1 MKKLITILALLIPTF
16 GFGQYVHYHH
26 YPSDSIA
33 EQITKG
39 KIKKYCSDTVEL
51 VIESSEDKEK
61 TSFITSNEA
70 SEIINKI
77 LSKGIPT
84 YGGRTNMGYSFSI
97 FVYHKKDD
105 MKIYRL
111 ISFKVDQT
119 RDEIYKIII
128 SKQI

>member
-1 MKKLITILALLIPTF
+1 MFFPIF
-16 GFGQYVHYHH
+16 GYCQYVHYHH
-26 YPSDSIA
+26 YTSDSVA

-39 KIKKYCSDTVEL
+39 NVKKYFSDTVEL
-51 VIESSEDKEK
+51 VFEKNNEDKK
-61 TSFITSNEA
+61 TKQILAEDA
-70 SEIINKI
+70 AILVNKI
-77 LSKGIPT
+77 LSKGTPT
-84 YGGRTNMGYSFSI
+84 YGGRGNMGYSFSI

>member
-1 MKKLITILALLIPTF
+1 MKKLLTLLAFIIPTL

-26 YPSDSIA
+26 YPSDSVV

-39 KIKKYCSDTVEL
+39 KVKRYCMDTIEL
-51 VIESSEDKEK
+51 VVEKSEDTEK
-61 TSFITSNEA
+61 TSLITSNEA
-70 SEIINKI
+70 MEMVNKI
-77 LSKGIPT
+77 LSKGTPV
-84 YGGRTNMGYSFSI
+84 YGGRGNMGYSFSI
-97 FVYHKKDD
+97 FVYHRKDE

-119 RDEIYKIII
+119 HEKIYKIII